1 MQKNTNFLLFVA
13 LFIVSSI
20 PTFSQN
26 FYVKGYIVEA
36 SGDTVKGLIRD
47 ESFFKLSQRIYFKK
61 NGEKDV
67 KSFLPTDIKGFYVSP
82 DHYFESHPI
91 FVWDFVLNSFPKK
104 HTQTKF
110 IRKLVSGKLSMY
122 QYDAADNYESY
133 YIKKDKGI
141 QPLLLTAKK
150 FNRENRDSH
159 RLIDTFPSNEG
170 LPIGDYVF
178 GKEYLKTLAKVFSDW
193 QNYKPSALELKK
205 NVIRSEIVNY
215 NKDVSPKTLK
225 VLSKAKITMNVS
237 GFYSILSNPEK
248 GLLLERFLASRSQD
262 PMATSNVSGYQY
274 GVSFGNKTYAKGIS
288 LELGY
293 AFQNRQLSG
302 VNNDVTF
309 NEKYNFNA
317 KTSVYFFRVNYNILP
332 ASRISPYV
340 SFGVGIGS
348 FTLDAVSKVRY
359 KINVDL
365 ETPYRYD
372 NEGSTNQEMV
382 ALGLNLFLHKRHAL
396 KFEWSPKSY
405 IQESTALISSI
416 RLGYQFEIF

>member
-13 LFIVSSI
+13 LILVSSI
-20 PTFSQN
+20 PSFSQN

-67 KSFLPTDIKGFYVSP
+67 KNYLPTDLKGFFVSP
-82 DHYFESHPI
+82 DHYFESQPI

-104 HTQTKF
+104 KTQTKF

-141 QPLLLTAKK
+141 QPLLLTAKQ

-178 GKEYLKTLAKVFSDW
+178 GKEYLKTLANAFSDW
-193 QNYKPSALELKK
+193 KNYKPSALSLTK
-205 NVIRSEIVNY
+205 NIIRTEIVNY

-225 VLSKAKITMNVS
+225 VLSKAKISMKAY

-248 GLLLERFLASRSQD
+248 GVLLQRFLASRSQD
-262 PMATSNVSGYQY
+262 PTATANVYGYQF
-274 GVSFGNKTYAKGIS
+274 GVNFGNKTFAKGIT

-293 AFQNRQLSG
+293 AFQSRHFSG

-309 NEKYNFNA
+309 DENYDFNA
-317 KTSVYFFRVNYNILP
+317 KTSVTFFRVNYNILP
-332 ASRISPYV
+332 AFRISPYV
-340 SFGVGIGS
+340 SFGVGVGT
-348 FTLDAVSKVRY
+348 FKLDAVSKVRY
-359 KINVDL
+359 KINIDL
-365 ETPYRYD
+365 ETPFRYD
-372 NEGSTNQEMV
+372 NEGSINQEIV

-405 IQESTALISSI
+405 IQESTSLISSL

>member
-13 LFIVSSI
+13 LILVSSI
-20 PTFSQN
+20 PSFSQN

-67 KSFLPTDIKGFYVSP
+67 KNYLPTDLKGFFVSP
-82 DHYFESHPI
+82 DHYFESQPI
-91 FVWDFVLNSFPKK
+91 FVWDFVMNSFPKK
-104 HTQTKF
+104 KTQTKF

-141 QPLLLTAKK
+141 QPLLMTAKQ

-178 GKEYLKTLAKVFSDW
+178 GKEYLKTLANALSDW
-193 QNYKPSALELKK
+193 KNYKPSALELKK
-205 NVIRSEIVNY
+205 GIIRYEIINY
-215 NKDVSPKTLK
+215 NKDVSPTKLK
-225 VLSKAKITMNVS
+225 ILSKTKISIKAS

-248 GLLLERFLASRSQD
+248 GVLLERFLASRKQD
-262 PMATSNVSGYQY
+262 PTATSNVYGYQF
-274 GVSFGNKTYAKGIS
+274 GVSFGNKTFVKGLT

-293 AFQNRQLSG
+293 ALQNRRLTGS
-302 VNNDVTF
+302 NSDLTLD
-309 NEKYNFNA
+309 EKYDFNA
-317 KTSVYFFRVNYNILP
+317 KTSVFFFRVNYNILP

-340 SFGVGIGS
+340 SFGYGMGT
-348 FTLDAVSKVRY
+348 FKLDAESKVRY
-359 KINVDL
+359 KINSDL
-365 ETPYRYD
+365 EIPYRYD
-372 NEGSTNQEMV
+372 TKLPVNQEV
-382 ALGLNLFLHKRHAL
+382 FALGLNLFLNRRHAF
-396 KFEWSPKSY
+396 KIEWSPKSFV
-405 IQESTALISSI
+405 QESTSLISSL